1 MRTQHRRKALPTKG
15 SDDVHQCEFSPVS
28 LSQNELP
35 ARGRNPEAGDRRATT
50 LGRSPQNGGSLF
62 GGWARV

>member
-1 MRTQHRRKALPTKG
+1 MFINAN
-15 SDDVHQCEFSPVS
+15 SAPVS

-62 GGWARV
+62 GGWGPRLG